1 MPARSTAEMWTN
13 TSFPPSCGWMKP
25 KPFWELKNFTVPV
38 AIPAS
43 IENADRRPCAARRSQ
58 PYVRIRRC
66 LGKSPVG
73 QKQEQANLERTLIWA
88 QNGAIST
95 PLHEQVRARGPI
107 TTEAID
113 GVHHFSRHAEPCN
126 FDVPNYFL
134 RRFMRART

>member
-1 MPARSTAEMWTN
+1 MPARSTAEIWTN

-43 IENADRRPCAARRSQ
+43 VENADRRPRAARRSQ

-73 QKQEQANLERTLIWA
+73 QKQEQANLERTFIYAERSVINPLDEEFERAA
-88 QNGAIST
+88 QS
-95 PLHEQVRARGPI
+95 ER
-107 TTEAID
+107 
-113 GVHHFSRHAEPCN
+113 
-126 FDVPNYFL
+126 
-134 RRFMRART
+134 